1 MNKSKTIILSL
12 ALLILPLV
20 IFFLTG
26 SLTNLAF
33 AICGLG
39 ALLSA
44 FGERIIS
51 RILMVIGALGVAIFG
66 ISSIVSVVS
75 SLI

>member
-12 ALLILPLV
+12 ALLILSLV

-33 AICGLG
+33 AICSLG